1 MKIKVC
7 HNANGTVSVADER
20 NGCLRTLLAG
30 ESVVIGD
37 LKITAPSVGNL
48 IQVEVVRSVVP
59 C

>member
-7 HNANGTVSVADER
+7 HNANGTTSIADER
-20 NGCLRTLLAG
+20 NGCLRTLLPG

-37 LKITAPSVGNL
+37 LKVTAPSAGKL
-48 IQVEVVRSVVP
+48 IQVEVVRSPVP